1 MFCVTVA
8 ETPKMSGDMHPS
20 FPHRPKT
27 ESRQNQKPKLS
38 KEISY
43 QKKKEKKSSH
53 LKKSQPQERL
63 TFKNIKDQGVTNYQ
77 IINLPN

>member
-20 FPHRPKT
+20 FPHRPKN

-43 QKKKEKKSSH
+43 QNKKKQKK
-53 LKKSQPQERL
+53 QPSE
-63 TFKNIKDQGVTNYQ
+63 Q
-77 IINLPN
+77 ISTSGATYI